1 MSDPDGSDPG
11 MSDPHVNGERDA
23 DELGDDAHGNLAHGN
38 LAHRNLAHG
47 NPGRGDERRVRSGGG
62 LLDRLAALDSCV
74 VSDALD
80 HLGVS
85 GATTGIRPM
94 WGIPKTVGFART
106 VEVVDAA
113 AAGDITGRHLATRTV
128 QTSGPDDVVVIANQ
142 GRTTVSCWGD
152 ILTAAAQQRG
162 VRGVVID
169 GACRDVD
176 AITEARF
183 PVYARAGVPV
193 TARGRIV
200 ERAGDVPVTF
210 AGVRVRPNDLVIADA
225 SGVVMVP
232 AARADDVLAAAER
245 LAARQRLMR
254 EAVLAGRPVVE
265 VMADRQ
271 FTTAL
276 TPPAGTPPRPTTA
289 TP

>member
-1 MSDPDGSDPG
+1 MTSPL
-11 MSDPHVNGERDA
+11 ER
-23 DELGDDAHGNLAHGN
+23 LG
-38 LAHRNLAHG
+38 
-47 NPGRGDERRVRSGGG
+47 
-62 LLDRLAALDSCV
+62 ALDSCV

-80 HLGVS
+80 HLGIS

-94 WGIPKTVGFART
+94 WGIPKVVGYART

-113 AAGDITGRHLATRTV
+113 AAGDVRGRHLATQTV
-128 QTSGPDDVVVIANQ
+128 VSAGSEDVIVIANQ

-162 VRGVVID
+162 IRGVVID

-176 AITEARF
+176 AITEAEF

-200 ERAGDVPVTF
+200 ERASDVPVSF
-210 AGVRVRPNDLVIADA
+210 GGVTVRPGDLVIADA
-225 SGVVMVP
+225 SGVVVVP
-232 AARADDVLAAAER
+232 ADRADDVLAAAER
-245 LAARQRLMR
+245 LAARQSAMLAAVR
-254 EAVLAGRPVVE
+254 EGRSVVD
-265 VMADRQ
+265 VMADSQ

-276 TPPAGTPPRPTTA
+276 AGA
-289 TP
+289 Q